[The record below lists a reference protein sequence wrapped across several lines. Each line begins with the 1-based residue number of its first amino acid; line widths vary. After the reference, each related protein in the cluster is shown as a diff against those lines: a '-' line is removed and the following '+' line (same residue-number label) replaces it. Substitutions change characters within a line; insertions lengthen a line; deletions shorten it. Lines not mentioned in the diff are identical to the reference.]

1 MAHSLSNIVRVPAD
15 WVRPAHRDGFTVDYT
30 AVGAVDRA
38 PKGRWI
44 PMVIGSSP
52 AMRPVYAL
60 IDQAAPTAVSVLISG
75 ESGTGKELVAQTIHR
90 LSRRAAFPF
99 TPINLV
105 AIPETLLE
113 SELFGHERGAFT
125 GAVEQHPG
133 CFELADGGTLFLDE
147 VTEMSPATQAKLLR
161 VLQERRFR
169 RVGGRREQAV
179 DVRIIAAANVDPLEA
194 VATGKLRLDLY
205 YRLNVFAL
213 AVPSLRARRPDIPPL
228 VQSFVDEF
236 NDRYEK
242 SVAAVDPAVMEIF
255 DTYPWPGNVHELRNV
270 IERAMILAEGELIEI
285 QHLPPAL
292 LDARR
297 KGPAERTLTLPP
309 GTTVEQAERQL
320 ILLTLQHTRDNKTHA
335 AALLGISVKTLYNKL
350 YKLGCGDV
358 LTNSGPADAGA
369 QRVSKRRV

>member
-1 MAHSLSNIVRVPAD
+1 MAHSLTNIVRVPAD
-15 WVRPAHRDGFTVDYT
+15 CVRPARRDGFTFDDT
-30 AVGAVDRA
+30 AFGVMDPATA
-38 PKGRWI
+38 HSI

-52 AMRPVYAL
+52 VMCSVYAL
-60 IDQAAPTAVSVLISG
+60 IEQAAPTAVSVLISG

-99 TPINLV
+99 TPIN
-105 AIPETLLE
+105 AATIPETLIE
-113 SELFGHERGAFT
+113 SELFGHEKGAFT
-125 GAVEQHPG
+125 GAIERRPG

-161 VLQERRFR
+161 VLQEHRFR

-194 VATGKLRLDLY
+194 VAKGKLRLDLY

-213 AVPSLRARRPDIPPL
+213 AVPPLRARRPDIPPL

-242 SVAAVDPAVMEIF
+242 SVAAVDPAVIEIF
-255 DTYPWPGNVHELRNV
+255 ETYPWPGNVRELRNV
-270 IERAMILAEGELIEI
+270 IERAMILAEGDLIEI

-292 LDARR
+292 LDARH

-320 ILLTLQHTRDNKTHA
+320 ILLTMQHTGDNKTHA

-350 YKLGCGDV
+350 YKLRERE
-358 LTNSGPADAGA
+358 LSGQAAIA
-369 QRVSKRRV
+369 AMF

>member
-1 MAHSLSNIVRVPAD
+1 
-15 WVRPAHRDGFTVDYT
+15 
-30 AVGAVDRA
+30 
-38 PKGRWI
+38 
-44 PMVIGSSP
+44 MVIGSSA
-52 AMRPVYAL
+52 AMRRAYAL
-60 IDQAAPTAVSVLISG
+60 IEQAAPTTVSVFVSG

-99 TPINLV
+99 IPINLA

-125 GAVEQHPG
+125 GAVEQRPG
-133 CFELADGGTLFLDE
+133 CFELADRGTLFLDE
-147 VTEMSPATQAKLLR
+147 VTEMTPTAQAKLLR

-169 RVGGRREQAV
+169 RVGGRKEQAV
-179 DVRIIAAANVDPLEA
+179 DVRVIAAANLDPLDA
-194 VATGKLRLDLY
+194 IANGRLRVDLY

-213 AVPSLRARRPDIPPL
+213 AVPPLRARRPDIPPL

-242 SVAAVDPAVMEIF
+242 SVAAVDPAVMDIF
-255 DTYPWPGNVHELRNV
+255 ERYPWPGNVRELRNV
-270 IERAMILAEGELIEI
+270 IERAMILAEGDLIEI

-292 LDARR
+292 LDARH

-320 ILLTLQHTRDNKTHA
+320 ILLTLEHTGDNKTHA
-335 AALLGISVKTLYNKL
+335 AALLGISVKTLHNKL
-350 YKLGCGDV
+350 YKLRERQ
-358 LTNSGPADAGA
+358 LSGQAAIA
-369 QRVSKRRV
+369 AMF

>member
-1 MAHSLSNIVRVPAD
+1 L
-15 WVRPAHRDGFTVDYT
+15 TVDDT
-30 AVGAVDRA
+30 AVGALDRA
-38 PKGRWI
+38 TTGQSI

-52 AMRPVYAL
+52 TMRAVYAL
-60 IDQAAPTAVSVLISG
+60 IEQAAPTAVSVLISG

-99 TPINLV
+99 TPINPA
-105 AIPETLLE
+105 AIPETLFE
-113 SELFGHERGAFT
+113 SEVFGHERGAFT
-125 GAVEQHPG
+125 GAVERRPG
-133 CFELADGGTLFLDE
+133 CFELANGGTLFLDE
-147 VTEMSPATQAKLLR
+147 LTEMTPATQVKLLR

-194 VATGKLRLDLY
+194 VAKGKLRPDLY

-213 AVPSLRARRPDIPPL
+213 AVPPLRARRPDIPPL
-228 VQSFVDEF
+228 VQSFVDQF
-236 NDRYEK
+236 NHRYEK
-242 SVAAVDPAVMEIF
+242 SVAVDAAVMSIF
-255 DTYPWPGNVHELRNV
+255 ETYSWPGNVRELRNV
-270 IERAMILAEGELIEI
+270 IERATILAEGDLIEM

-292 LDARR
+292 LDARH

-320 ILLTLQHTRDNKTHA
+320 ILLTMQHTGDNKTHA

-350 YKLGCGDV
+350 YKLRERE
-358 LTNSGPADAGA
+358 LSGQAAIA
-369 QRVSKRRV
+369 AMF